1 MEMMTPYF
9 RAIQVS
15 DTVTFVNLI
24 RKGKSCGEERRIRLN
39 FIKNSSSDWGIM
51 LVNEKNETIVNLS
64 TRDSDICKIVTEL
77 EGKTLAIAVFHSREQ
92 HVYDIYLYG
101 FSRIGC

>member
-1 MEMMTPYF
+1 MEMMTPDF

-24 RKGKSCGEERRIRLN
+24 RKEKGCSEERRIRLN

-64 TRDSDICKIVTEL
+64 TRDSDICKIVT
-77 EGKTLAIAVFHSREQ
+77 
-92 HVYDIYLYG
+92 
-101 FSRIGC
+101 

>member
-1 MEMMTPYF
+1 MEMMTPDF

-24 RKGKSCGEERRIRLN
+24 RKEKGCGEERRIRLN

-77 EGKTLAIAVFHSREQ
+77 EGKILAIAVFHSKEQ
-92 HVYDIYLYG
+92 HAYDIYMD
-101 FSRIGC
+101 SVE